1 MPRQPPRDIVRSSA
15 AGIAGQSIALV
26 LLLASTWVVVGIALV
41 GAEAGVVSAGRTVF
55 AAFGLLLLLLTSQNR
70 RSTQTDDRGAVGRPG
85 RYTAWQLVVLAG
97 TGVAGY
103 TMLSTVAID
112 LAGPT
117 LPSLVLSLSP
127 AVVLMLEARLARA
140 RVNMPTLVATGAA
153 IAGTVLFV
161 VPRLSGTAG
170 SDTLL
175 GVLAAI
181 AAMLSM
187 AVYGLYFA
195 QVNLHHV
202 GALTPRILP
211 IFALGS
217 IPLVLWAGIEV
228 SNGRNVDL
236 SSVVILALLGIVIYV
251 PAYLVQHRILLS
263 AGPAYAAVLGLAVP
277 PLVGVASAVLGIAD
291 APGVVQTVG
300 IALTSVAM
308 VFVIR
313 LKFAEHAAAREG

>member
-1 MPRQPPRDIVRSSA
+1 MI
-15 AGIAGQSIALV
+15 
-26 LLLASTWVVVGIALV
+26 VGIALV

-55 AAFGLLLLLLTSQNR
+55 AAFGLLLLLLMSRNRTSAHP
-70 RSTQTDDRGAVGRPG
+70 DDQGAVARPG

-103 TMLSTVAID
+103 TMLSTVAIN

-127 AVVLMLEARLARA
+127 AVVLILETRLARA
-140 RVNMPTLVATGAA
+140 RASVPTLVATGAA
-153 IAGTVLFV
+153 IAGAALFV
-161 VPRLSGTAG
+161 VPRLGGTAG
-170 SDTLL
+170 SDTVL

-181 AAMLSM
+181 AAMFSMVIYSLS
-187 AVYGLYFA
+187 FA
-195 QVNLHHV
+195 HVNRHHE
-202 GALTPRILP
+202 GPLTPRILP

-217 IPLVLWAGIEV
+217 IPLVLWAGLEV
-228 SNGRNVDL
+228 STGRNVDL
-236 SSVVILALLGIVIYV
+236 SSIVILALLGIVIYV

-277 PLVGVASAVLGIAD
+277 PLVGIASAVLGIAD
-291 APGVVQTVG
+291 PPGIIQTVG
-300 IALTSVAM
+300 IALTSTAM

-313 LKFAEHAAAREG
+313 LKFAEHTAAPEG